1 MYSSLSQLKAKFIN
15 QDKLFFLFTD
25 RQTLVS
31 FGEKGN
37 PFHSFKIHFHKILYS
52 FKILFFCYSTKNQQ
66 SFVCFFDKK
75 SWTRIWQGRDD
86 TTLILAPNVLSLE
99 PHSSIQ
105 IHKMTAK
112 FLFIVNVQV
121 LNLHPERQ
129 LHFFCDIISEEINVN
144 AAVVAISSRFSPRNY
159 HNSAH
164 YKNKSRIVFFN
175 SGLLK

>member
-1 MYSSLSQLKAKFIN
+1 
-15 QDKLFFLFTD
+15 
-25 RQTLVS
+25 
-31 FGEKGN
+31 
-37 PFHSFKIHFHKILYS
+37 
-52 FKILFFCYSTKNQQ
+52 
-66 SFVCFFDKK
+66 
-75 SWTRIWQGRDD
+75 
-86 TTLILAPNVLSLE
+86 
-99 PHSSIQ
+99 
-105 IHKMTAK
+105 MTAK

-175 SGLLK
+175 SGLLKQQKTRKVIRMIIKTGFSSPKKSKTSATIVSQPPDTLCHNAKIREHPELFMKTMQKEVDLMFHLIFLLFYSFIS